1 MAKHR
6 LSAVLAFLERGYT
19 WLLFLYPSSH
29 RREYGS
35 AMARLFR
42 DQLRD
47 AYGRDGVRG
56 LTWVWTRTL
65 CDLAVTVP
73 EEHARAAARGRWLRV
88 PLYLLLASAL
98 ALLSL
103 TLWARRMPVH
113 AALRTGK
120 AVTAVAVSPDGRTI
134 VAGTMFGGMH
144 AWDASAAPQPY
155 SFGQP
160 DLSSIYSVA
169 FSPDGRLLASGT
181 PCGPLGCVQVWDA
194 GTGELLRTI
203 EEHSRGRQ
211 VIPRVGRAQAWDLP
225 GDVWDVR
232 FSPDGRTLALAGTHG
247 AIELVDVSSGQLMRA
262 LHGRSSGSVG
272 PVAFSP
278 DGHTLAASQDDAV
291 LLWDVDSGDLVQT
304 LEGRTGRV
312 SGIVFDPTGNALAS
326 SGSDQTVRLWD
337 ARTGRLLRQFDQD
350 AYISALA
357 ISPDGQLLASGDRE
371 NRIWVWRLASGELLH
386 TYRGHRWDPFDNG
399 ALSLVFS
406 PDGRTLISG
415 GEDGRV
421 VLWDVPEG

>member
-1 MAKHR
+1 MAKYR
-6 LSAVLAFLERGYT
+6 ANALLAFLERGYT
-19 WLLFLYPSSH
+19 WLLFLYPSGH

-35 AMARLFR
+35 AMAQLFR

-47 AYGRDGVRG
+47 ACGQDGVRG
-56 LTWVWTRTL
+56 LARVWTRTL

-88 PLYLLLASAL
+88 PLYLLLAFAL

-103 TLWARRMPVH
+103 TWWARRTPVH

-144 AWDASAAPQPY
+144 AWEASTGTHPY
-155 SFGQP
+155 VLGQP
-160 DLSSIYSVA
+160 APSSIYSVA

-194 GTGELLRTI
+194 NTGQLLRTI
-203 EEHSRGRQ
+203 EEYSRGRQ
-211 VIPRVGRAQAWDLP
+211 MIDHAGRAQVWDLP

-232 FSPDGRTLALAGTHG
+232 FSPDGRTLALVGTDG
-247 AIELVDVSSGQLMRA
+247 AIQLIDTSSGQLVRA
-262 LHGRSSGSVG
+262 LYGRSRTSLG
-272 PVAFSP
+272 PAAFGP
-278 DGHTLAASQDDAV
+278 DGHTLAASQDGAV

-304 LEGRTGRV
+304 LEGHTGRV
-312 SGIVFDPTGNALAS
+312 SGIVFDPTGNTLAS
-326 SGSDQTVRLWD
+326 SELDQTIRLWD
-337 ARTGRLLRQFDQD
+337 VSTGRLLRRFDQD
-350 AYISALA
+350 AYISSLA
-357 ISPDGQLLASGDRE
+357 ISPDGQLLASGDRK
-371 NRIWVWRLASGELLH
+371 NRIWLWRMASGELLH

-399 ALSLVFS
+399 VLSLAFS
-406 PDGRTLISG
+406 PDGRTLVSG